1 MTKDVKFMTIEF
13 IDIGA
18 NLTHESFDYDLEKV
32 ISNATQAGLKKIII
46 TATSVNETK
55 KAIDYTALNSSLLW
69 ATAGVHP
76 HNAKDA
82 SDNFIEKLENF
93 SLNNKVVAIGECG
106 LDYNRNFSSPSIQR
120 SIFEKQ
126 IKLSLRTDLPLF
138 LHQRDAHE
146 DFITILKE
154 NTTNNISGVTHCFT
168 GNKNQLKDYLDLGL
182 YIGITGWVCDQRRN
196 EDLLESI
203 KYIPLNR
210 LLIETDA
217 PYLMPKHL
225 EKELKSRRNEPKYI
239 REIAEFISHHK
250 GIKIESFADITKSN
264 SEKLFGR
271 LLD

>member
-1 MTKDVKFMTIEF
+1 MKS
-13 IDIGA
+13 
-18 NLTHESFDYDLEKV
+18 L
-32 ISNATQAGLKKIII
+32 
-46 TATSVNETK
+46 VNK
-55 KAIDYTALNSSLLW
+55 YHPNS
-69 ATAGVHP
+69 
-76 HNAKDA
+76 
-82 SDNFIEKLENF
+82 
-93 SLNNKVVAIGECG
+93 IGETG
-106 LDYNRNFSSPSIQR
+106 LDFYRNISSYKEQIYA
-120 SIFEKQ
+120 FDEQ
-126 IKLSLRTDLPLF
+126 IKISIDTEKPLF